1 MLNRFP
7 TVPVTLA
14 ALLVLLGCVPVPD
27 GAEHGPGRIAPPG
40 AAPGTCWDVVA
51 EPALIETV
59 TEQVL
64 VAPASYNTDGTVY
77 QAAQYRTE
85 VNQIIVRER
94 QETFFEIVC
103 AKDMTP
109 DFIATLQRALKAR
122 TLYRGDITGTM
133 NAATRR
139 AVRAWQKDHG
149 ADIENLTVKTARD
162 LGLVAV

>member
-1 MLNRFP
+1 MVESIHRP
-7 TVPVTLA
+7 GDVGSPVGFAGLCA
-14 ALLVLLGCVPVPD
+14 CARP
-27 GAEHGPGRIAPPG
+27 PGQWPRPHRPPG